1 MEIPYLKKAFD
12 SKAMSNY
19 RKASLSQKIRRDLLK
34 SYILFPNQLENL
46 KKLVSE
52 FNLLT
57 HKKYKSPA
65 DIFLHSFHKDFQ
77 DDFLNAKNLNY
88 KKSNHTS
95 TAKIIVDFFNKLQSK
110 HLILFLHGSHADGET
125 VNYSDV
131 DVTLILKRSSFDNLI
146 ETRSDIFAINNFLK
160 QFDLNTH
167 HSTFLTL
174 EDDFYYYP
182 ESFMPVSVFEKS
194 IRDQNNNISQIYTRT
209 SYDLSLD
216 SFFNLSVKVLKLIK
230 ELPSFN
236 SINLKLII
244 SQYFM
249 IIILYEQISN
259 NNFNDKK
266 SIFLNILK
274 NKKKLE
280 KLNAF
285 SICSKIRKS
294 WPNQIRLN
302 TFGVS
307 KIFLNKI
314 TTDILYLNAEIEKS
328 SNYNNVIKKL

>member
-12 SKAMSNY
+12 IKTMSNY
-19 RKASLSQKIRRDLLK
+19 RKVSLSQKIRRDLLK
-34 SYILFPNQLENL
+34 NYIFFPDQLENL

-57 HKKYKSPA
+57 YEKYKSPEE
-65 DIFLHSFHKDFQ
+65 IFLHSFSKDFQ

-88 KKSNHTS
+88 KKVNHTP
-95 TAKIIVDFFNKLQSK
+95 TARVIVDFFNKLQSK
-110 HLILFLHGSHADGET
+110 HLIFFLHGSHADGET

-131 DVTLILKRSSFDNLI
+131 DVTLILKSTCFDDLI
-146 ETRSDIFAINNFLK
+146 ETRSDVFAVNNFLK
-160 QFDLNTH
+160 QFDLDTH

-174 EDDFYYYP
+174 EDDFNYYP

-194 IRDQNNNISQIYTRT
+194 IRNEKNNINKIYSRS

-216 SFFNLSVKVLKLIK
+216 SFFNLSIQVLKLIK
-230 ELPSFN
+230 GLPNFN
-236 SINLKLII
+236 SVNLKRII

-249 IIILYEQISN
+249 IIILYEQVSN

-266 SIFLNILK
+266 TIFSNILK
-274 NKKKLE
+274 NKEKLE
-280 KLNAF
+280 KLSAF
-285 SICSKIRKS
+285 LLCSKIRKN
-294 WPNQIRLN
+294 WPNQTQLN

-307 KIFLNKI
+307 KFFLNKI
-314 TTDILYLNAEIEKS
+314 TSDILFLTTEIEKS
-328 SNYNNVIKKL
+328 LNYKKVIKTL

>member
-1 MEIPYLKKAFD
+1 MEISYLKKAFD
-12 SKAMSNY
+12 SRTMSNY
-19 RKASLSQKIRRDLLK
+19 RNASLSQKIRKDLLK
-34 SYILFPNQLENL
+34 SYILFPEQLENS

-57 HKKYKSPA
+57 HQRYKSPEE
-65 DIFLHSFHKDFQ
+65 IFLHSFSKNFQ

-88 KKSNHTS
+88 KKANYTS
-95 TAKIIVDFFNKLQSK
+95 TARTIVDFFNKLQSK

-131 DVTLILKRSSFDNLI
+131 DITLILKRSSFGNLI

-160 QFDLNTH
+160 QFDLDTH
-167 HSTFLTL
+167 HSAFLTL
-174 EDDFYYYP
+174 EDDFNYYP

-194 IRDQNNNISQIYTRT
+194 IRDQNNNISQINART
-209 SYDLSLD
+209 SYDLTLD
-216 SFFNLSVKVLKLIK
+216 SFFNLSIKVLKLIK
-230 ELPSFN
+230 ELSNFN

-249 IIILYEQISN
+249 IIILYEQVSN

-285 SICSKIRKS
+285 KICSKIRES
-294 WPNQIRLN
+294 WPNQTQLN

-307 KIFLNKI
+307 KFFLNKI

-328 SNYNNVIKKL
+328 SNYKNVIKKL

>member
-12 SKAMSNY
+12 SKIMSNY

-34 SYILFPNQLENL
+34 SYILFPDQLESS
-46 KKLVSE
+46 KKLVTE
-52 FNLLT
+52 FNFLT
-57 HKKYKSPA
+57 HEKYKSPEE
-65 DIFLHSFHKDFQ
+65 IFYHSFCKDFQ
-77 DDFLNAKNLNY
+77 DDFLNTKNLNY
-88 KKSNHTS
+88 KKANYTS
-95 TAKIIVDFFNKLQSK
+95 SARIIVDFFNKLQSK

-131 DVTLILKRSSFDNLI
+131 DATLILKRSAFDHLI
-146 ETRSDIFAINNFLK
+146 KTRSDIFAINNFLR
-160 QFDLNTH
+160 QFDLDTH

-174 EDDFYYYP
+174 EDDFKYYP

-194 IRDQNNNISQIYTRT
+194 IRDQNNNISQIYART

-216 SFFNLSVKVLKLIK
+216 SFFNLSIRVLTLIK
-230 ELPSFN
+230 ELSNFN
-236 SINLKLII
+236 SINLKSII
-244 SQYFM
+244 SEYFM
-249 IIILYEQISN
+249 IIILYEQVSS

-274 NKKKLE
+274 NKRKLE

-294 WPNQIRLN
+294 WPNQTQLN

-307 KIFLNKI
+307 KTFLNKI
-314 TTDILYLNAEIEKS
+314 TTDILYLNAEIKKS
-328 SNYNNVIKKL
+328 RNYNKVIKKL